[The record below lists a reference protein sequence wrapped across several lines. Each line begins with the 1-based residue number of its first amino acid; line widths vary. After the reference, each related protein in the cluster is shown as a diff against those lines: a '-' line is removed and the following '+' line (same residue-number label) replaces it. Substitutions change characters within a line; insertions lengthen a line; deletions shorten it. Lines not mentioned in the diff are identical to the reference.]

1 MYTTHICSMND
12 QSLVTP
18 HLRSLV
24 RADLTRTQTQSMPAG
39 ILRVLLQTK
48 LAIMMKFHPNKKISK
63 SPCPGN
69 LNSTRQY
76 SGDGYQGAM
85 FVFISMKYL
94 LTCSTISLYRYVF
107 LVGGVRYCSDLRSDW
122 FEGVLEAVGL
132 LVAVPPRLTRTG
144 EREREREREEGD
156 YQLSHQL
163 ELCTPDNIINF
174 VTLHRKT
181 HMGGDGN
188 NGNGPERIL
197 IVYNRN
203 LFTQH
208 YLEGLSPTGI
218 NSYDDSHSLSIQVQE
233 AANAL
238 LIYK

>member
-76 SGDGYQGAM
+76 SGDGYQINARCHVCLHFNEIFVDM
-85 FVFISMKYL
+85 FN
-94 LTCSTISLYRYVF
+94 
-107 LVGGVRYCSDLRSDW
+107 D
-122 FEGVLEAVGL
+122 
-132 LVAVPPRLTRTG
+132 
-144 EREREREREEGD
+144 
-156 YQLSHQL
+156 
-163 ELCTPDNIINF
+163 
-174 VTLHRKT
+174 
-181 HMGGDGN
+181 
-188 NGNGPERIL
+188 
-197 IVYNRN
+197 IV
-203 LFTQH
+203 
-208 YLEGLSPTGI
+208 I
-218 NSYDDSHSLSIQVQE
+218 
-233 AANAL
+233 
-238 LIYK
+238 